1 MAQFFKFVF
10 ASMLGTFLTLVI
22 ASILLFAIIV
32 GIVGSANSEKP
43 VKISENSILSIN
55 LDYPVY
61 ERTPADP
68 FSDYHYDGFQSNNGL
83 GLNDILES
91 IKKAKTD
98 AKIKGIYLNLT
109 GVQTGFANTEEI
121 RNALIDFKKSGKF
134 VIAYSEVYSQKA
146 YYLATVANKIYLYP
160 QGALEFKGFASE
172 NMFFKGALEKLEI
185 EPQVIRVGTYK
196 SFVEPFVL
204 DKMSEANRMQVTDFL
219 GSLYSHFLT
228 KIGEAR
234 EIPKDSLFNIANRLQ
249 IQQPEDALNYKMVDA
264 LKYEDEVL
272 ADLRTKTNTAIDEDL
287 SFIPIKKYKNVAS
300 SLSTESSSTN
310 RIAMVYASGDINSG
324 EGDDH
329 NIGSERLSKA
339 IREAREDKHIK
350 AIVLRVN
357 SPGGSALASD
367 VIWREVMLAKKA
379 KPVVVSMGDVAA
391 SGGYYISCAAD
402 KIFAQP
408 NTITGSIGVFGIIP
422 NAQKFF
428 NNKLG
433 ITFDVVKTGEYADMG
448 GISHPLSESEKLIIQ
463 NGVNRTYDIFIS
475 RVAAGRKKT
484 KVEVDSIGQGRVWTG
499 REALKN
505 GLVDNL
511 GGVND
516 AVKEAAAL
524 AKIKDYKI
532 VNYPSQKSILD
543 SFLGGLSG
551 TIKSYFVEKELGD
564 NYKIY
569 EKLKKI
575 TTLSGIQARMPY
587 ELSIQ

>member
-32 GIVGSANSEKP
+32 GIVDSANSEKA
-43 VKISENSILSIN
+43 VKISDNSILTLN

-83 GLNDILES
+83 GLNDILEG

-98 AKIKGIYLNLT
+98 SKIKGIYLDLT
-109 GVQTGFANTEEI
+109 GVETGFANTEEI

-134 VIAYSEVYSQKA
+134 VVAYSEVYSQKA

-196 SFVEPFVL
+196 SYVETFVL
-204 DKMSEANRMQVTDFL
+204 DKMSDANRLQVTDFL
-219 GSLYSHFLT
+219 GSLYDHFLT
-228 KIGEAR
+228 KIGSAR
-234 EIPKDSLFNIANRLQ
+234 GIAKDSLFNIANKLQ
-249 IQQPEDALNYKMVDA
+249 IQQPEDAIKYKMVDA
-264 LKYEDEVL
+264 LKYKDEVL
-272 ADLRTKTNTAIDEDL
+272 ADLKLRTGIKADKDLNTI
-287 SFIPIKKYKNVAS
+287 SIKKYKNVAS
-300 SLSTESSSTN
+300 STSTESGTN

-329 NIGSERLSKA
+329 NIGSERISKA
-339 IREAREDKHIK
+339 IREAREDDRIK

-367 VIWREVMLAKKA
+367 VIWREVVLAKKA

-391 SGGYYISCAAD
+391 SGGYYISCAAN

-433 ITFDVVKTGEYADMG
+433 ITFDGVKTGEYADMG
-448 GISHPLSESEKLIIQ
+448 GISRPLSESEKVIIQ
-463 NGVNRTYDIFIS
+463 NGVNRTYDTFIS
-475 RVAAGRKKT
+475 RVADGRKKT
-484 KVEVDSIGQGRVWTG
+484 KAQIDSIGQGRVWTG
-499 REALKN
+499 EEALRN
-505 GLVDNL
+505 GLVDQL
-511 GGVND
+511 GGIND
-516 AVKEAAAL
+516 AVIEAASL
-524 AKIKDYKI
+524 AKISNYRI
-532 VNYPSQKSILD
+532 VDFPSQKSILD
-543 SFLGGLSG
+543 SFLSGLSG
-551 TIKSYFVEKELGD
+551 TIKNYFVEKELGD

-575 TTLSGIQARMPY
+575 TTLTGIQARMPY
-587 ELSIQ
+587 EFAIQ